1 MSRFATLFARFG
13 RPWLEQHLARSGVV
27 YVAVD
32 DSETELAAAIVGAEW
47 IEEELDRGRTNR
59 RKRRRCELSVSTA
72 ELADVPLNGRFKI
85 GGETWSA
92 EKILGKSD
100 GQIRVQ
106 LVRQPRME
114 TSRPNL
120 RSK

>member
-13 RPWLEQHLARSGVV
+13 RPQLEQHFGRGGVV

-32 DSETELAAAIVGAEW
+32 DAETELKAAIAGPQW
-47 IEEELDRGRTNR
+47 IEEDRDRDRTNR
-59 RKRRRCELSVSTA
+59 RKRRLRELSVSTA
-72 ELADVPLNGRFKI
+72 ELAEVPLHGRFQI
-85 GGETWSA
+85 DAELWSV
-92 EKILGKSD
+92 EKILGQTET
-100 GQIRVQ
+100 QIRLQ
-106 LVRQPRME
+106 LVRQARME